1 MGSFPWWKIDIL
13 INLRTASSIIKFA
26 EESSLQLQ
34 SIVIDASGH
43 LLGRLA
49 STIAKSLLTG
59 QRIIVVRCEQVN
71 ISGSF
76 YRNKL
81 KYLDFLRKRTNT
93 KPSRGPFHF
102 RAPSRI
108 VWRTVRGKYFIF
120 LVGVIFAVWLITVL
134 KSLKNAVDPLIY
146 FSIFSYGSLLY
157 IICFP
162 LQYCV
167 LGRLS
172 HEVGWKYKD
181 VLETLEE
188 KRKAKAAVYYEHKK
202 KLQKLKQ
209 KAEQDK
215 ADELESVNEV
225 LESYGY

>member
-1 MGSFPWWKIDIL
+1 MGFEK
-13 INLRTASSIIKFA
+13 
-26 EESSLQLQ
+26 

-108 VWRTVRGKYFIF
+108 VWRTVRGMIPHKTKR
-120 LVGVIFAVWLITVL
+120 GAEAMNRL
-134 KSLKNAVDPLIY
+134 KVFDGIPPPHDKEKRMVVPSALRVVRLKP
-146 FSIFSYGSLLY
+146 GRK
-157 IICFP
+157 
-162 LQYCV
+162 YCV

-202 KLQKLKQ
+202 KIQKLKQ
-209 KAEQDK
+209 KAEQNK
-215 ADELESVNEV
+215 TDELKSVNEV
-225 LESYGY
+225 LEGYGY

>member
-1 MGSFPWWKIDIL
+1 MGFEK
-13 INLRTASSIIKFA
+13 
-26 EESSLQLQ
+26 

-59 QRIIVVRCEQVN
+59 QRIVVVRCEQVN

-108 VWRTVRGKYFIF
+108 VWRTVRGMIPHKSKRGTEAMNRLKVYD
-120 LVGVIFAVWLITVL
+120 GVPTPYDKEKRMVVPSALRVVRL
-134 KSLKNAVDPLIY
+134 KPGRK
-146 FSIFSYGSLLY
+146 
-157 IICFP
+157 
-162 LQYCV
+162 YCV

-202 KLQKLKQ
+202 K
-209 KAEQDK
+209 
-215 ADELESVNEV
+215 VEV
-225 LESYGY
+225 RCRIR